1 MSCPEERSTA
11 GPVSYTWVP
20 FGWNFGRKRDP
31 FSAKETSFALRA
43 GMYNLISVL
52 FCLFLFV
59 PLRFLQDEG
68 AKTLCDVV
76 QNTST
81 SQVKTLSP

>member
-1 MSCPEERSTA
+1 MSRPEERSTA

-31 FSAKETSFALRA
+31 FSAKETSFAHALRA
-43 GMYNLISVL
+43 GMYNLIVL

-68 AKTLCDVV
+68 AKHCAMWY
-76 QNTST
+76 
-81 SQVKTLSP
+81 KTPQLLKSKP